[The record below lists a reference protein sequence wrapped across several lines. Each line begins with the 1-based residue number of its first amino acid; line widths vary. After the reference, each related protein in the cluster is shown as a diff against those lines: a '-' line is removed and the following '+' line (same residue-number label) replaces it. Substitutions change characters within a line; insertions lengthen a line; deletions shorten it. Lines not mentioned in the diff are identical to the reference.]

1 MSEFTKTTKRV
12 LAKRGV
18 LWLGQTCNFHC
29 QFCYFLDRIKTRDHP
44 EHPFMSL
51 EKAKKICK
59 TLVDFYGNT
68 SIDIQGGEP
77 TIYPEIHELVSY
89 CREIGLLPTLI
100 TNAMILAKKES
111 CEKLKKA
118 GVRDLL
124 VSVHGL
130 RETFDTIVG
139 VKGAHEKQMTALRN
153 LAEVG
158 IPFRF
163 NCVLSKMALS
173 QLTEIA
179 QLAVSSGARVVNFIA
194 FNPFEDQQK
203 QGMRSMENVPTYTEV
218 TSYLTEAMDVL
229 EQGDVEC
236 NVRYFPLCMLEERHR
251 KSIYNFQQLPYDIH
265 EWDYAS
271 WSWTGIQSQRMRAG
285 DISAPLLFEEAVYEP
300 ITYPGRLQQYA
311 LKVRDAIAGH
321 PQLLKAAVALN
332 RGISKVVHGENVL
345 HSQDNIQ
352 DELYR
357 KNARIRAK
365 CHCCYVYADKCST
378 CSVQDICD
386 GFHGDY
392 AALFTAEEARPV
404 ILNEKI
410 DDPRYYI
417 SLQKKVV
424 EKEEYGWAL

>member
-1 MSEFTKTTKRV
+1 MTEFRKTTKRV

-29 QFCYFLDRIKTRDHP
+29 QFCYFLDRIKSRDHP

-51 EKAKKICK
+51 SKAKKICR

-100 TNAMILAKKES
+100 TNAMVLSKKDA
-111 CEKLKKA
+111 CIKLKEA

-124 VSVHGL
+124 ISVHGL
-130 RETFDTIVG
+130 RDAFDTIVG
-139 VKGAHEKQMTALRN
+139 VKGAHEKQMVALKN

-163 NCVLSKMALS
+163 NCVLSKTALP
-173 QLTEIA
+173 QLSEIA
-179 QLAVSSGARVVNFIA
+179 RLAVESGARVVNFIA

-203 QGMRSMENVPTYTEV
+203 LGMRSVDNVPTYSEV
-218 TSYLTEAMDVL
+218 SGYLMAAMDIL

-236 NVRYFPLCMLEERHR
+236 NVRYFPLCMVEERYR
-251 KSIYNFQQLPYDIH
+251 KSIYNFQQLPFDIH

-271 WSWTGIQSQRMRAG
+271 WSWTGLQSQRMKDG
-285 DISAPLLFEEAVYEP
+285 DTSEPIPFEDAVYEP
-300 ITYPGRLQQYA
+300 ITYPGRLQQLA
-311 LKVRDAIAGH
+311 LKVRESIATH
-321 PQLLKAAVALN
+321 PRLLKAAIALN
-332 RGISKVVHGENVL
+332 RGISRSVNGSTG
-345 HSQDNIQ
+345 HSGTESLE
-352 DELYR
+352 ELYR
-357 KNARIRAK
+357 ANAKVRAK
-365 CHCCYVYADKCST
+365 CHCCYVYADKCSC
-378 CSVQDICD
+378 CSLQEICD

-392 AALFTAEEARPV
+392 AALFTAQEARPV
-404 ILNEKI
+404 MLPEKI
-410 DDPRYYI
+410 NDPKYYI
-417 SLQKKVV
+417 SLQEKVV
-424 EKEEYGWAL
+424 EEEEYGWAL